1 MISTT
6 NYYQPQNNYRDFVFL
21 KKHENRNTPLFLP
34 ECIKND
40 ILGIVNST
48 SKNIPI
54 SKILFYAEPGTGKT
68 ESAYQI
74 ARLMNRDLLVV
85 RTEDLIDS
93 HLGQTSKNIV
103 KLFDEIR
110 HLYSTNVVVLFDELD
125 ALVLNRSCSND
136 LREMKRVTSIFLK
149 EFEDI
154 PERILVIAT
163 TNMIDLFGNALI
175 RRFDAKI
182 SFNRYNKGYLIEIS
196 CELLKY
202 FITMN

>member
-1 MISTT
+1 
-6 NYYQPQNNYRDFVFL
+6 
-21 KKHENRNTPLFLP
+21 
-34 ECIKND
+34 
-40 ILGIVNST
+40 
-48 SKNIPI
+48 
-54 SKILFYAEPGTGKT
+54 
-68 ESAYQI
+68 
-74 ARLMNRDLLVV
+74 MNRDLLVV

-110 HLYSTNVVVLFDELD
+110 HLYSTNVVVLFNQLD

-136 LREMKRVTSIFLK
+136 LRKMERVTSNFLK

-163 TNMIDLFGNALI
+163 TNMIDSFDKALI

-182 SFNRYNKGYLIEIS
+182 SFNRYNKEDLIKIS